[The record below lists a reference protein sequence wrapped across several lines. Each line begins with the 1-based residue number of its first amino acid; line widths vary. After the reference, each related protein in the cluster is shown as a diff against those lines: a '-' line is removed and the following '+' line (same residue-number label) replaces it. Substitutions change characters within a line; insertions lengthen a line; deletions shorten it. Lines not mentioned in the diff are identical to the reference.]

1 MNAVVSATED
11 PYVQQFAELEG
22 RLPGSGVPW
31 LRDRRAEALD
41 LFSRLGF
48 PSTRDEEWKYTN
60 VRPIIKA
67 PFELASECCVG
78 LVAEDLGDDLLPE
91 LEAHR
96 LVFVNGRLAPQ
107 LSELGDLPDG
117 LSLEGLGQVLEA
129 DPASIEA
136 HLGRYAKPSAH
147 GFAALNMAYMTDGA
161 VVRVGQGVEVE
172 RPIHLIYVATPQTAY
187 MGYNLRNLVIAEEG
201 GRARVIEHYITL
213 GETTCLNNVVTEVV
227 VGARAAVAHYK
238 LQQESEK
245 SYHVA
250 TLEVRQVDASRF
262 DSYSVAMGGALTRN
276 DINASLDAEGA
287 HCDLIGLYVAGGRQH
302 VDYHTRV
309 QHLRPEGT
317 SREFYRGVLSG
328 RGRGVFNGQVYVHP
342 GAQKTDATQTNNNLL
357 LSPDAEVDTKPQ
369 LEIYAD
375 DVSCSHG
382 ATVGQLSPEMLFYL
396 RSRGIPEAMARGML
410 TYGFARD
417 LVERIDIQPIR
428 HRIEV
433 ELTRRLPNADV
444 IEVE

>member
-1 MNAVVSATED
+1 MSAVVAGTDD
-11 PYVQQFAELEG
+11 PYVQQFAELSG
-22 RLPGSGVPW
+22 RLPGSAVPW
-31 LRDRRAEALD
+31 LHRRREEALD
-41 LFSRLGF
+41 QFSRLGF
-48 PSTRDEEWKYTN
+48 PTTRDEDWKYTN
-60 VRPIIKA
+60 VRPIIKR

-78 LVAEDLGDDLLPE
+78 LVEDDLGDDLLPE

-107 LSELGDLPDG
+107 LSRLGDLPEGVSLDG
-117 LSLEGLGQVLEA
+117 LARLLDSEPESVETY
-129 DPASIEA
+129 
-136 HLGRYAKPSAH
+136 LGRLAKPSAH
-147 GFAALNMAYMTDGA
+147 GFAALNLAYMTDGA
-161 VVRVGQGVEVE
+161 VLRVGKGVAMEH
-172 RPIHLIYVATPQTAY
+172 PIHLLYVATPQAAY
-187 MGYNLRNLVIAEEG
+187 MGYHLRNLVIAEEG
-201 GRARVIEHYITL
+201 SRAQVIEHYVTL
-213 GETTCLNNVVTEVV
+213 GEAVCLNNVVTEVA
-227 VGARAAVAHYK
+227 VGASATVAHYK

-245 SYHVA
+245 TYHVA
-250 TLEVRQVDASRF
+250 TLEVQQVEASRF
-262 DSYSVAMGGALTRN
+262 DSYSVSMGGALTRN

-287 HCDLIGLYVAGGRQH
+287 HCELIGLYVAGGRQH

-309 QHLRPEGT
+309 HHLRPEGT

-342 GAQKTDATQTNNNLL
+342 GAQKTDATQSNNNLL

-382 ATVGQLSPEMLFYL
+382 ATVGQLDPEMLFYL
-396 RSRGIPEAMARGML
+396 RSRGIPEPMARGML

-417 LVERIDIQPIR
+417 LVERIGIAPIR